1 MKFVMTQ
8 AVCPEGMQLLDG
20 IADVYVA
27 DNQDPNNYLDEM
39 KDADALIVRIAKCDA
54 NAIENSPKLKV
65 IGRTG
70 VGYDSVDVKKAT
82 ELGIPVV
89 ITPGANNRSVAEHA
103 VAMIF
108 ALSKN
113 LIEAQNEMCKGNWE
127 IRGAKKAFEL
137 EGKTVG
143 ILGLGAIGRETAKIC
158 KGCGMSIAAYDPF
171 MTKEQVE
178 GYGAKYY
185 EDYVELLKDS
195 DVVSIH
201 VPLTDQTRNMISK
214 KELSVMKPT
223 ALIIN
228 CSRGGIINEAD
239 LVEALNNG
247 VIAGAGTDVFC
258 SEPPKTDDPLLNC
271 RNLIVSPHSA
281 AQTTEGRKLSEHL
294 CERGI
299 EHTVC
304 VATEYGEIV
313 LQENA
318 FAHVHM
324 GRMDSEGM
332 RSFFAEQKCKLI
344 VDATHPYAAIVTEN
358 IKQAVYAFNEAYAV
372 TDNQAD
378 SSISENIEY
387 VRLKRDTD
395 ISADYDNIRYFED
408 NEACAKALNNTDGN
422 ILLTTGSKELSVYC
436 KTSDVRERLYVQQ
449 LPGSEQY
456 AL

>member
-8 AVCPEGMQLLDG
+8 AVCTEGMQLLDG

-39 KDADALIVRIAKCDA
+39 KEADALIVRIAKCDA
-54 NAIENSPKLKV
+54 NAIENSPNLKV

-137 EGKTVG
+137 EGKIVG

-281 AQTTEGRKLSEHL
+281 AQTREAVIKMAQMCVKGCLAVAEGKKWPY
-294 CERGI
+294 
-299 EHTVC
+299 
-304 VATEYGEIV
+304 VA
-313 LQENA
+313 
-318 FAHVHM
+318 
-324 GRMDSEGM
+324 D
-332 RSFFAEQKCKLI
+332 K
-344 VDATHPYAAIVTEN
+344 
-358 IKQAVYAFNEAYAV
+358 
-372 TDNQAD
+372 
-378 SSISENIEY
+378 
-387 VRLKRDTD
+387 
-395 ISADYDNIRYFED
+395 
-408 NEACAKALNNTDGN
+408 
-422 ILLTTGSKELSVYC
+422 SVYEHE
-436 KTSDVRERLYVQQ
+436 KWKGADWAEV
-449 LPGSEQY
+449 
-456 AL
+456 

>member
-39 KDADALIVRIAKCDA
+39 KDADALIVRIAKWDA

-281 AQTTEGRKLSEHL
+281 AQTREAVIKMAQMCVKGCLAVAEGKKWPY
-294 CERGI
+294 
-299 EHTVC
+299 
-304 VATEYGEIV
+304 VA
-313 LQENA
+313 
-318 FAHVHM
+318 
-324 GRMDSEGM
+324 D
-332 RSFFAEQKCKLI
+332 K
-344 VDATHPYAAIVTEN
+344 
-358 IKQAVYAFNEAYAV
+358 
-372 TDNQAD
+372 
-378 SSISENIEY
+378 
-387 VRLKRDTD
+387 
-395 ISADYDNIRYFED
+395 
-408 NEACAKALNNTDGN
+408 
-422 ILLTTGSKELSVYC
+422 SVYEHE
-436 KTSDVRERLYVQQ
+436 KWKGADWAEV
-449 LPGSEQY
+449 
-456 AL
+456 